1 MAQSLTGKTAFITGA
16 GKGIGRAAAL
26 ALAKEGVNLGLIAR
40 TESDLQKVVEEAE
53 KEGVRAA
60 FAVADVSS
68 LEEVEAAI
76 SALTEALGSADIL
89 INNAGI
95 GKFGTVLETSPE
107 DWKQVIDVNLTGMF
121 YVTRTVLPQL
131 VEKNGGDV
139 INISSMSGLKG
150 DPGSSA
156 YSASKFGVLGFTQ
169 SLSQE
174 VRKHNI
180 RVFALTP
187 SRVITE
193 FAGSTEE
200 PENSQEKFMQP
211 EDIAEYIVAQLKL
224 HPRIFIPTSSQWATN
239 PF

>member
-1 MAQSLTGKTAFITGA
+1 MAQSLAGKTAFITGA

-26 ALAKEGVNLGLIAR
+26 ALAKEGVHLGLIAR
-40 TESDLQKVVEEAE
+40 TESDLQKVAEEAK
-53 KEGVRAA
+53 KEGTQADY
-60 FAVADVSS
+60 AVADVSS
-68 LEEVEAAI
+68 LEEVETAI
-76 SALTEALGSADIL
+76 SKLTEELGSADIL

-95 GKFGTVLETSPE
+95 GKFGTVLETPPE
-107 DWKQVIDVNLTGMF
+107 DWKQVIDVNLMGMF

-193 FAGSTEE
+193 FAGSTET
-200 PENSQEKFMQP
+200 PENSEEKFMQP

>member
-1 MAQSLTGKTAFITGA
+1 MAQSLTGKTVFITGA

-40 TESDLQKVVEEAE
+40 TETDLQKVVEEAE

-107 DWKQVIDVNLTGMF
+107 DWKQVIDVNLMGMF

-193 FAGSTEE
+193 FGGSTEE

>member
-107 DWKQVIDVNLTGMF
+107 DWKQVIDVNLMGMF

>member
-187 SRVITE
+187 SQVITE

-224 HPRIFIPTSSQWATN
+224 QPRIFIPTSSQWATN
-239 PF
+239 TF

>member
-107 DWKQVIDVNLTGMF
+107 DWKQVIDVNLMGMF

-180 RVFALTP
+180 RVFTLTP

>member
-16 GKGIGRAAAL
+16 GKGIGKATAIAL
-26 ALAKEGVNLGLIAR
+26 ANEGVNVGLVAR
-40 TESDLQKVVEEAE
+40 TEEDLLKLSEELAAL
-53 KEGVRAA
+53 GVKSAYAA
-60 FAVADVSS
+60 ADVSS
-68 LEEVEAAI
+68 LAQVESAI
-76 SALTEALGSADIL
+76 AHLTKKLGAADIL

-95 GKFGTVLETSPE
+95 GAFSNLLDIEPD
-107 DWKQVIDVNLTGMF
+107 DWKRVIDVNLMGMF

-131 VEKNGGDV
+131 ISKNGGDI

-156 YSASKFGVLGFTQ
+156 YSASKFGVLGLTQ

-187 SRVITE
+187 SRVITD
-193 FAGSTEE
+193 FGGSSEE
-200 PENSQEKFMQP
+200 PKDSKEKFMQP
-211 EDIAEYIVAQLKL
+211 EDLAEYMVAQLKL

>member
-40 TESDLQKVVEEAE
+40 TETDLQKVVEEAE

-107 DWKQVIDVNLTGMF
+107 DWKQVIDVNLMGMF

-150 DPGSSA
+150 DPGASA

-193 FAGSTEE
+193 FGGSTEE

>member
-40 TESDLQKVVEEAE
+40 TESDLRKVVEEAE

-68 LEEVEAAI
+68 LKEVEAAI
-76 SALTEALGSADIL
+76 STLTEALGSADIL

-95 GKFGTVLETSPE
+95 GKFGSVLETSPE
-107 DWKQVIDVNLTGMF
+107 DWKQVIDVNLMGMF

-139 INISSMSGLKG
+139 VNISSMSGLKG

>member
-76 SALTEALGSADIL
+76 SALTEELGSADIL